1 MAEGAEEERTMKTN
15 WKKRLKE
22 LLRKQRDAYRKGD
35 RYEWLRIENIIT
47 ANKKAPAATEARP
60 KGA

>member
-1 MAEGAEEERTMKTN
+1 MKTN